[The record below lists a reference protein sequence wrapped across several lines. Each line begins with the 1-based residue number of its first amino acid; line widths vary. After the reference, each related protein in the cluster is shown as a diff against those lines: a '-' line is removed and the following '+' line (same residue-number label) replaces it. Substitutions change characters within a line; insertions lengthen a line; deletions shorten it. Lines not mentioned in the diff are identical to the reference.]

1 MSDCPCG
8 TGIDLAEC
16 CQPIINGEAK
26 ADRAEKLIRARY
38 TAHTLGEMDFILA
51 THHPSTRNDIDE
63 SATERWARESTWL
76 GFEIIK
82 ADDEDDACTT
92 SRIEFMARYRD
103 GARRRHTHHE
113 RAVFEKYHGQWYFRD
128 AEVPEVDQFKRGMPK
143 QGRNEPCACGSG
155 KKYKKCCAAADIQQ

>member
-1 MSDCPCG
+1 MSNCPCG
-8 TGIDLAEC
+8 SGVDLAEC
-16 CQPIINGEAK
+16 CQPVISGELK
-26 ADRAEKLIRARY
+26 AQSAEKLIRARY

-63 SATERWARESTWL
+63 AATERWARESTWL
-76 GFEIIK
+76 GFDIIK
-82 ADDEDDACTT
+82 ADEEDDASTS

-128 AEVPEVDQFKRGMPK
+128 AEVPDVDQFKRGAPK
-143 QGRNEPCACGSG
+143 QGRNDPCACGSG
-155 KKYKKCCAAADIQQ
+155 KKYKKCCAAADLQ